1 MRIAVSDRST
11 PERDADDVVRVLDS
25 DGSVRDS
32 ATVPAISDEELVAFY
47 EEMWCARYLDEN
59 PS

>member
-11 PERDADDVVRVLDS
+11 PERDDDVVRVLDS

-47 EEMWCARYLDEN
+47 EEMWHARHLDEN

>member
-1 MRIAVSDRST
+1 VRIAVSDRST
-11 PERDADDVVRVLDS
+11 PERDADVVRVLDS

-47 EEMWCARYLDEN
+47 EEM
-59 PS
+59 

>member
-1 MRIAVSDRST
+1 VRIAVSDCST

-25 DGSVRDS
+25 DGSVRDGV
-32 ATVPAISDEELVAFY
+32 TVPAISDEELVAFY
-47 EEMWCARYLDEN
+47 EEMWDARHLDEN

>member
-1 MRIAVSDRST
+1 MRIAVSDSST
-11 PERDADDVVRVLDS
+11 PERDDDDEVRVLDS

-32 ATVPAISDEELVAFY
+32 ATVPAISNEELVAFY
-47 EEMWCARYLDEN
+47 EEMWDARHLDEN